1 MSMSKQ
7 HAAATSSST
16 EGASMDAQLFD
27 AAISGSIAE
36 MQHLVLRE
44 GPDIL
49 LGTTSEGNTCL
60 HISSIFYH
68 LGFSMAALVH
78 NKPLLSIGNSYGE
91 TPLIVAVKSGH
102 AVLAGKLIDECMMAN
117 LSEMIIHRDLNGD
130 TALHHAIRH
139 GHKVLALQ
147 LINTEPNLSRMVNIY
162 NESPMYIAV
171 MRGFNDVFEL
181 LMEINDSS
189 HNGAYGDNILHAAV
203 RNGNLEVVAGT
214 SRSYCSRRVGSG
226 ETGQSGSNGAN
237 LHTADWRCD
246 GRDRRQRLGLG
257 LVVSVDIN
265 QNPRLARGRTR
276 IVETILQ
283 SRPAL
288 AREINKSG
296 HTPIQ
301 YAVCRNQTSVIKI
314 MLQHDRSLGYLVDS
328 SQEDSPLLVYA
339 ASRGNI
345 DAAQEILV
353 HCPDARYCNGAGLT
367 ILHQAVIEGHVKFVQ
382 FVLLNRQLNK
392 LINMRDNNG
401 RTALHHAVRNCNPKI
416 VRALLDHPDIDVRIY
431 DNEGRP
437 AFWQLIEAKDSE
449 KSLNWIEVFMLMSKA
464 DPQAT
469 SFYVRQIAMDK
480 KNEKSKNQI
489 KSLTTTY
496 RKTTSLV
503 AILIAVLTFA
513 SAFSLPGGYRE
524 TEGLPVMARK
534 PAFKAFL
541 ISDTLAMCTSLA
553 VVFICILTRWEGL
566 EFLLYYRSVTQRLMW
581 YAYITTTVAFAT
593 GIYTVVAPQYLWLAI
608 LIVSLSVSVPFLTY
622 LIGNWPELKLRY
634 RLGSVESPTFFY
646 TFFEGQY
653 L

>member
-1 MSMSKQ
+1 M
-7 HAAATSSST
+7 AVGIRLNLTFST
-16 EGASMDAQLFD
+16 V
-27 AAISGSIAE
+27 I
-36 MQHLVLRE
+36 
-44 GPDIL
+44 GPSCTFV
-49 LGTTSEGNTCL
+49 G
-60 HISSIFYH
+60 
-68 LGFSMAALVH
+68 
-78 NKPLLSIGNSYGE
+78 
-91 TPLIVAVKSGH
+91 
-102 AVLAGKLIDECMMAN
+102 
-117 LSEMIIHRDLNGD
+117 II
-130 TALHHAIRH
+130 
-139 GHKVLALQ
+139 
-147 LINTEPNLSRMVNIY
+147 
-162 NESPMYIAV
+162 
-171 MRGFNDVFEL
+171 
-181 LMEINDSS
+181 
-189 HNGAYGDNILHAAV
+189 
-203 RNGNLEVVAGT
+203 
-214 SRSYCSRRVGSG
+214 
-226 ETGQSGSNGAN
+226 
-237 LHTADWRCD
+237 
-246 GRDRRQRLGLG
+246 
-257 LVVSVDIN
+257 
-265 QNPRLARGRTR
+265 
-276 IVETILQ
+276 ETIMQ

-382 FVLLNRQLNK
+382 FFLLNRQLNK

-469 SFYVRQIAMDK
+469 SFYVRQVAMDK

-489 KSLTTTY
+489 KSLTTAYT
-496 RKTTSLV
+496 KPTSLV
-503 AILIAVLTFA
+503 AILIAILTFA
-513 SAFSLPGGYRE
+513 SAFSLPGGYSIYQE

-534 PAFKAFL
+534 STFKAFL
-541 ISDTLAMCTSLA
+541 ISDTLAMCSSLA
-553 VVFICILTRWEGL
+553 VAFICILARWEGL

-581 YAYITTTVAFAT
+581 FAYITTTVAFAT
-593 GIYTVVAPQYLWLAI
+593 GIYTIVAPRYLWLAI
-608 LIVSLSVSVPFLTY
+608 LIGSLSVCLPFLTY
-622 LIGNWPELKLRY
+622 LIGNWPKLKLRY
-634 RLGSVESPTFFY
+634 RLGPVSSPISLIRFLKANLFDTV
-646 TFFEGQY
+646 
-653 L
+653 

>member
-1 MSMSKQ
+1 
-7 HAAATSSST
+7 
-16 EGASMDAQLFD
+16 
-27 AAISGSIAE
+27 
-36 MQHLVLRE
+36 MQ
-44 GPDIL
+44 
-49 LGTTSEGNTCL
+49 
-60 HISSIFYH
+60 
-68 LGFSMAALVH
+68 
-78 NKPLLSIGNSYGE
+78 
-91 TPLIVAVKSGH
+91 
-102 AVLAGKLIDECMMAN
+102 
-117 LSEMIIHRDLNGD
+117 
-130 TALHHAIRH
+130 
-139 GHKVLALQ
+139 
-147 LINTEPNLSRMVNIY
+147 
-162 NESPMYIAV
+162 
-171 MRGFNDVFEL
+171 
-181 LMEINDSS
+181 
-189 HNGAYGDNILHAAV
+189 
-203 RNGNLEVVAGT
+203 
-214 SRSYCSRRVGSG
+214 SRS
-226 ETGQSGSNGAN
+226 A
-237 LHTADWRCD
+237 
-246 GRDRRQRLGLG
+246 
-257 LVVSVDIN
+257 
-265 QNPRLARGRTR
+265 LARG
-276 IVETILQ
+276 
-283 SRPAL
+283 
-288 AREINKSG
+288 INKSG

-382 FVLLNRQLNK
+382 FFLLNRQLNK

-513 SAFSLPGGYRE
+513 SAFSLPGGYSIYRE

-541 ISDTLAMCTSLA
+541 ISDTLAMCSSLA
-553 VVFICILTRWEGL
+553 VVFICILARWEGL

-608 LIVSLSVSVPFLTY
+608 LIGSLSVCLPFLTY
-622 LIGNWPELKLRY
+622 LIGNWPKLKLRY
-634 RLGSVESPTFFY
+634 RLGPVLSPIFFIR
-646 TFFEGQY
+646 FLKANLFDMV
-653 L
+653 